1 MGVLDDNPGWLEA
14 LRARVLTREML
25 ELPRIVSDLAGNTDQ
40 RFDRVDQRMDK
51 FEQRMDRLE
60 NDMGVLRGAHARN
73 AAIEYADD
81 ITDELGLDM
90 VRVLRGAEI
99 RTLARSKGT
108 KDIPANDLRSFR
120 VADLIIESRDGK
132 GETCFVVVE
141 VSFTANGRDTHRAIR
156 NAGLMSR
163 FTGKTRVSR
172 CDGSQ
177 ERRRYSACHRIRGH
191 VLVSTGPRSFRGSV
205 ASISRDERPNRPPCG
220 PPRRSGVWPP
230 RSRPA
235 ACRQLPRRCRAP
247 VPNSRWHRDA
257 HPRARRPRETPHILP
272 R

>member
-1 MGVLDDNPGWLEA
+1 MKARASCRARKPSCSLLLAIPVGETSLHTIQTIEDLMGVLDDHPGWLDA
-14 LRARVLTREML
+14 LRARVLPREVL
-25 ELPRIVSDLAGNTDQ
+25 ELPRIVSNLAGNTDQ

-120 VADLIIESRDGK
+120 AADLIIEARDGK

-163 FTGKTRVSR
+163 FTGKRAYPVVTGLRR
-172 CDGSQ
+172 DDGI
-177 ERRRYSACHRIRGH
+177 RRAIASGDVYWYQLA
-191 VLVSTGPRSFRGSV
+191 PEAFEV
-205 ASISRDERPNRPPCG
+205 A
-220 PPRRSGVWPP
+220 
-230 RSRPA
+230 
-235 ACRQLPRRCRAP
+235 
-247 VPNSRWHRDA
+247 
-257 HPRARRPRETPHILP
+257 
-272 R
+272 